1 MVLQPNRFTPW
12 LNLCLGKI
20 EQKNGHMKITIN
32 ILMALAPFCFMKP
45 VAGQPMKYLMHGFN
59 GFAYFSE

>member
-1 MVLQPNRFTPW
+1 MSRENRT
-12 LNLCLGKI
+12 
-20 EQKNGHMKITIN
+20 KNGHMKITIN